1 MYRGGEIE
9 VRTHERAGSRAAR
22 PARFLSRVRWGGV
35 KFSRPREMTT
45 PKPDQHS
52 STLAPRTRS
61 VLNFTLMHRIGR
73 SIRQGPDSDDET
85 AHEARICM
93 LGCPETRKW
102 CINAL
107 SAAELGQWV
116 PRGAYTQA
124 QATACDLELARWRA
138 LSASARA
145 HRCHSSLSSS
155 ALVCTRPESR
165 QTKATGGS
173 SVP

>member
-35 KFSRPREMTT
+35 KFSRPRVMTT

-116 PRGAYTQA
+116 PRGPYTQA

-145 HRCHSSLSSS
+145 HRNKHSLWSS
-155 ALVCTRPESR
+155 ALGCTRPESR
-165 QTKATGGS
+165 ETKATGES
-173 SVP
+173 SVS

>member
-1 MYRGGEIE
+1 MGTQAKRTVARRVIWVARGAELYRIRY
-9 VRTHERAGSRAAR
+9 RTQSTGALSECTEAERS
-22 PARFLSRVRWGGV
+22 
-35 KFSRPREMTT
+35 
-45 PKPDQHS
+45 S

-116 PRGAYTQA
+116 PRGPYTQA
-124 QATACDLELARWRA
+124 QAT
-138 LSASARA
+138 
-145 HRCHSSLSSS
+145 
-155 ALVCTRPESR
+155 
-165 QTKATGGS
+165 
-173 SVP
+173 